1 MAVNHMKRL
10 IYIAVASLLA
20 LAVSSCVPEQI
31 LPSGTETETPL
42 TSVTAYVSLNG
53 YSDLEFT
60 GYPDENNVVEIVFPF
75 YYPEDSD
82 DEVLFLA
89 LTDVKVIANL
99 ANNVVLLDKL
109 GKLDLTKENKVRL
122 IDQAKNEITYIIK
135 GRIAHNSGT
144 EIKDVKLSIK
154 IDEETI
160 VNYSCV
166 VKGDEIIIPIEE
178 ELKPGKLTFTLSP
191 HATLYMGNKKIKPG
205 DTVDLNNPVTF
216 KIVADDGTERT
227 VSVHKGTPEKLAK
240 GVNTNPAFVRYL
252 FAKKLADDIGITTPN
267 MTTSLAVCGDYLVM
281 NTRGED
287 LIVLDRF
294 TGAKVKTVALPA
306 ECKGNLRNFCITAD
320 SEGRILMC
328 NLVLY
333 EWVYDDEG
341 KVIEADSHW
350 RDLGEVKV
358 WKMENLDSAPEEY
371 ISWPVTDANLSFGRR
386 ISVRGSLAGDA
397 VITLPCNTYPAT
409 SGFYRWRVLGGSL
422 DSATPEWIS
431 VAGAGYAWNTNVDI
445 AYFKPTADSDFVM
458 FGYSD
463 TAREMTWFNGKTLAK
478 RAHLDIADVNFV
490 PNALDIIDFNGTRY
504 LAAAQLNSF
513 TWGRCDFVWLLNLD
527 LEANFNGSIN
537 DQATMGVGATSP
549 AIEWSDI
556 TGKWGPH
563 ALEFSTMVGE
573 SAYSNPNHHDD
584 VVLCGSDNGFN
595 MYMYFMFCNGYV
607 VGVQFDCID
616 RGDS

>member
-1 MAVNHMKRL
+1 MKRL
-10 IYIAVASLLA
+10 IYLAASSLLA
-20 LAVSSCVPEQI
+20 LAALSCVPEQI
-31 LPSGTETETPL
+31 LPSDAETEAPL

-60 GYPDENNVVEIVFPF
+60 GYPDSTNVVEIVFPF

-89 LTDVKVIANL
+89 LTDVRVIANL
-99 ANNVVLLDKL
+99 ANNVMLLDKL
-109 GKLDLTKENKVRL
+109 TKLDLTKENKVRL
-122 IDQAKNEITYIIK
+122 LDQSKNEVVYTIK

-144 EIKDVKLSIK
+144 EIKDVKFTIK
-154 IDEETI
+154 IDEETT

-178 ELKPGKLTFTLSP
+178 ELAPGKLTFTLSP
-191 HATLYMGNKKIKPG
+191 HATLYIGGKKIRSG

-216 KIVADDGTERT
+216 KVVADDGTERL
-227 VSVHKGTPEKLAK
+227 VSVHKGTPEKLPK

-252 FAKKLADDIGITTPN
+252 FTKKLADDIGITTHD
-267 MTTSLAVCGDYLVM
+267 MTTSLAVCGDYLVI

-287 LIVLDRF
+287 LVVLDRI
-294 TGAKVKTVALPA
+294 TGNKVKTVPLPA
-306 ECKGNLRNFCITAD
+306 ECKGDLRNFCITAD
-320 SEGRILMC
+320 SEGRILIC

-333 EWVYDDEG
+333 QWVYDDDG
-341 KVIEADSHW
+341 KVVEADSHW
-350 RDLGEVKV
+350 RDLDMVKI
-358 WKMENLDSAPEEY
+358 WKMDDLDSAPVEY
-371 ISWPVTDANLSFGRR
+371 ISWPVTDANLTFGRR
-386 ISVRGSLAGDA
+386 ISVRGSLADGA
-397 VITLPCNTYPAT
+397 IITLPCNTYPAT
-409 SGFYRWRVLGGSL
+409 SGFYRWQVVDGELVST
-422 DSATPEWIS
+422 TPEWVS
-431 VAGAGYAWNTNVDI
+431 VSESGYSWNNNIDL
-445 AYFKPTADSDFVM
+445 AYFKPTADSDFIA

-478 RAHLDIADVNFV
+478 RAHLDIVDVNYV
-490 PNALDIIDFNGTRY
+490 PNALDILDFNGTKY

-513 TWGRCDFVWLLNLD
+513 TWGRCDFAWLINLD
-527 LEANFNGSIN
+527 LESNFEGSLN
-537 DQATMGVGATSP
+537 DQGTMGIGATSP

-556 TGKWGPH
+556 SGLWGPH
-563 ALEFSTMVGE
+563 ALGLDYGGYAN
-573 SAYSNPNHHDD
+573 AYHHDD
-584 VVLCGSDNGFN
+584 IVLCGSDNGFN